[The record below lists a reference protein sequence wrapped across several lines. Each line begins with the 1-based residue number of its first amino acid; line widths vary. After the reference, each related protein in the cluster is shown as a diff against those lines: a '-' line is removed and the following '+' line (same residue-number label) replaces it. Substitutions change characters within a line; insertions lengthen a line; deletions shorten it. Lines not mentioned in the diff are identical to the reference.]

1 MAPSS
6 KTQPVSPYPAE
17 SIRLEWHRIT
27 LTTLSIWVKLIW
39 VSWLDPLPNH
49 SVKCVMME
57 LRFSHGQ
64 YKWIRSWALEITL
77 GLHSMRFGPWSSW
90 WVMGIHG
97 DVWSWW
103 TFVDNLKKKYEGF
116 FLCNVKFSRPWKH
129 FSKGKGQTHVQAW
142 KQKITLKFRTLE
154 SRK

>member
-27 LTTLSIWVKLIW
+27 LTRLSIWVKLIW

-57 LRFSHGQ
+57 LWLSHGQ

-103 TFVDNLKKKYEGF
+103 TFVDNLNKKYKDF
-116 FLCNVKFSRPWKH
+116 FFCVMSNF
-129 FSKGKGQTHVQAW
+129 HVRVETLFERKRSNSCSSFKAENNL
-142 KQKITLKFRTLE
+142 KI
-154 SRK
+154 